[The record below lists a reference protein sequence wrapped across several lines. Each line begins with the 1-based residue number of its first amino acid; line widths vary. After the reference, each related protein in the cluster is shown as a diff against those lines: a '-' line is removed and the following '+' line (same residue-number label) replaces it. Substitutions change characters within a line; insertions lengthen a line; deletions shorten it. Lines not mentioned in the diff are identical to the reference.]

1 MTLDDRNENTD
12 ESENTDSCRDE
23 KRIIVTSECYCI
35 III

>member
-1 MTLDDRNENTD
+1 MTLDDRNENT